1 MSRHTEVVAALE
13 AAILQGPGET
23 PQAQRRAVADGDAA
37 ATASIGPAPA
47 ALATY
52 LDKVRQHAYK
62 VTDEDVA
69 ALRAA
74 GYSDDQLFELT
85 VATAWGAAR
94 LRLRAGL
101 AALHGAKP

>member
-13 AAILQGPGET
+13 AAVLQGPGET
-23 PQAQRRAVADGDAA
+23 PLAQRRAVADGDAA

-47 ALATY
+47 ALAAY

-62 VTDEDVA
+62 VTDEDVT

>member
-13 AAILQGPGET
+13 AAVLQGPGET
-23 PQAQRRAVADGDAA
+23 PLAQRRAVADGDAA

-47 ALATY
+47 ALAAY

-62 VTDEDVA
+62 VTDEDVT

-94 LRLRAGL
+94 QRLHAGL
-101 AALHGAKP
+101 AALRGAKS